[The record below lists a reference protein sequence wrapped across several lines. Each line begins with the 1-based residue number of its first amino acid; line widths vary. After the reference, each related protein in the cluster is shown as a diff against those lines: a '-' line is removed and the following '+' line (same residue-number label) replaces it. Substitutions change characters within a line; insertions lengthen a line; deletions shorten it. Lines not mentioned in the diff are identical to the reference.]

1 MDSFQAVILG
11 IVQGLTE
18 FLPISSSGHLVLAN
32 YWLGWG
38 DELPLYV
45 AFATNTGT
53 LLAVLVYLRR
63 DVGEAVV
70 GFARGLVSAEARRSD
85 GWRLALL
92 VLAGSV
98 PTAVIGL
105 AIRPVFEDLNSVVPV
120 SIALAVTGAVLWWAP
135 RSGPKASVHDLT
147 FRDVLVA
154 GIAQGLAVVPGISR
168 SGATIAAL
176 LGRGASADLAPRISF
191 LLYLVVS
198 AGVALLGI
206 GDVLAADLPWGTLVG
221 MTLASFAVGYA
232 SLFVLFAMLRRG
244 RFRAFAPYL
253 WAVSALTLGRALL
266 T

>member
-1 MDSFQAVILG
+1 MDPFQAVVLG

-53 LLAVLVYLRR
+53 LLAVLAYLWR
-63 DVGEAVV
+63 DVAVAV
-70 GFARGLVSAEARRSD
+70 GGFARGLVSAEARRGD

-120 SIALAVTGAVLWWAP
+120 SIALAVTAAVLWWAP
-135 RSGPKASVHDLT
+135 RSGPKATVRDLT
-147 FRDVLVA
+147 FHDVLVA
-154 GIAQGLAVVPGISR
+154 GVAQGLAVVPGISR

-176 LGRGASADLAPRISF
+176 LGRGASADLAPRVSF

-198 AGVALLGI
+198 VGVAVLGI
-206 GDVLAADLPWGTLVG
+206 GDVLAAELPWGALVG

-253 WAVSALTLGRALL
+253 WAVAALTLGRALL